1 MFFNILFDLF
11 FVLLVGIIVVKVIW
25 IVMCLFIDFLLKV
38 FGKMKYVVR
47 LLLIVEFFFVI
58 FLYLIER
65 FREFNV
71 N

>member
-58 FLYLIER
+58 FLYLIGR
-65 FREFNV
+65 F
-71 N
+71 